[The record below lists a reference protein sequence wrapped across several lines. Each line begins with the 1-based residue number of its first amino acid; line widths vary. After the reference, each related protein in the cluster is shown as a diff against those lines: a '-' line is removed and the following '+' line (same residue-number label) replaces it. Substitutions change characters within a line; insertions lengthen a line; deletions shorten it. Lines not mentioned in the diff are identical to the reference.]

1 MNIAICEDNE
11 KEAVQLK
18 LMLENYMPHSLLIS
32 DIDIYSNATSF
43 LESEKIYDLVVFDCK
58 LPDIDG
64 VEAAKIFRKKNS
76 VAAIIFITA
85 FLEYATGGYE
95 VDALRFL
102 LKPVNPKKLAEAL
115 VALENKF
122 KNECM
127 LEITGQ
133 HEPYYAK
140 STDIMYIEVVERRTI
155 VRFEDFSVESHK
167 SLATFEQEIRSDAF
181 FKTRRQFIVNMKFIQ
196 RKNGNE
202 IYMQNGEKV
211 IISRRRLANFNEKY
225 ANFLKFNR

>member
-115 VALENKF
+115 VALEF
-122 KNECM
+122 KSNTLLSILQLSCA
-127 LEITGQ
+127 LGCFLA
-133 HEPYYAK
+133 PYYVQ
-140 STDIMYIEVVERRTI
+140 S
-155 VRFEDFSVESHK
+155 
-167 SLATFEQEIRSDAF
+167 
-181 FKTRRQFIVNMKFIQ
+181 KFL
-196 RKNGNE
+196 G
-202 IYMQNGEKV
+202 
-211 IISRRRLANFNEKY
+211 LL
-225 ANFLKFNR
+225 LKHLHNLG

>member
-11 KEAVQLK
+11 KEAEQLK
-18 LMLENYMPHSLLIS
+18 LMIENYMPNSLLIS
-32 DIDIYSNATSF
+32 DIDIYSNATLF
-43 LESEKIYDLVVFDCK
+43 LESEKVYDLVVLDCK
-58 LPDIDG
+58 LPDING
-64 VEAAKIFRKKNS
+64 VEAAKLFRKKNS
-76 VAAIIFITA
+76 VAVIIFITA

-115 VALENKF
+115 VAFENKI

-127 LEITGQ
+127 VEIKGMY
-133 HEPYYAK
+133 EPYYVK
-140 STDIMYIEVVERRTI
+140 STDIMYIEVVERKTI
-155 VRFEDFSVESHK
+155 VRLDGNSVESHK
-167 SLATFEQEIRSDAF
+167 TLAVFEKEIRSDAF

-202 IYMQNGEKV
+202 LYMLNGEKV
-211 IISRRRLANFNEKY
+211 IISRRRLADFNEKY
-225 ANFLKFNR
+225 ANYLKYNR

>member
-1 MNIAICEDNE
+1 LNIAICEDNE

-211 IISRRRLANFNEKY
+211 IISRRRLADFNEKY

>member
-64 VEAAKIFRKKNS
+64 VKAAKIFRKKNS

-115 VALENKF
+115 VALENKL

-211 IISRRRLANFNEKY
+211 IISRRRLADFNEKY

>member
-211 IISRRRLANFNEKY
+211 IISRRRLADFNEKY

>member
-11 KEAVQLK
+11 KEAEQLK
-18 LMLENYMPHSLLIS
+18 LMIENYMPNSLLIS
-32 DIDIYSNATSF
+32 DIDIYSNANLF
-43 LESEKIYDLVVFDCK
+43 LESEKIYDLVVLDCK
-58 LPDIDG
+58 LPDING
-64 VEAAKIFRKKNS
+64 VEAAKLFRKKNS
-76 VAAIIFITA
+76 VAVIIFITA

-115 VALENKF
+115 VAFENKI

-127 LEITGQ
+127 VEIKGMY
-133 HEPYYAK
+133 EPYYVK
-140 STDIMYIEVVERRTI
+140 STDIMYIEVVERKTI
-155 VRFEDFSVESHK
+155 VRLDGNSVESHK
-167 SLATFEQEIRSDAF
+167 TLAVFEKEIRSDAF

-202 IYMQNGEKV
+202 LYMLNGEKV
-211 IISRRRLANFNEKY
+211 IISRRRLADFNEKY
-225 ANFLKFNR
+225 ANYLKYNR

>member
-11 KEAVQLK
+11 KEAEQLK
-18 LMLENYMPHSLLIS
+18 LMIENYMPNSLLIS
-32 DIDIYSNATSF
+32 DIDIYSNATLF
-43 LESEKIYDLVVFDCK
+43 LESEKIYDLVVLDCK
-58 LPDIDG
+58 LPDING
-64 VEAAKIFRKKNS
+64 VEAAKLFRKKNS
-76 VAAIIFITA
+76 VAVIIFITA

-115 VALENKF
+115 VAFENKI

-127 LEITGQ
+127 VEIKGMY
-133 HEPYYAK
+133 EPYYVK
-140 STDIMYIEVVERRTI
+140 STDIMYIEVVERKTI
-155 VRFEDFSVESHK
+155 VRLDGNSVESHK
-167 SLATFEQEIRSDAF
+167 TLAVFEKEIRSDAF

-202 IYMQNGEKV
+202 LYMLNGEKV
-211 IISRRRLANFNEKY
+211 IISRRRLADFNEKY
-225 ANFLKFNR
+225 ANYLKYNR